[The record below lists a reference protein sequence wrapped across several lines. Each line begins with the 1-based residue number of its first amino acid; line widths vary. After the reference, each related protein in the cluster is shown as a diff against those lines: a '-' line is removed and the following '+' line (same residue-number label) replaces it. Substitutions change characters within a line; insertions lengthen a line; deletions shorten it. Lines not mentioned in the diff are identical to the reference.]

1 MQKKKLQDEAKSKS
15 INWSKLN
22 EIYKTFEW
30 QNHFVIIMNSN
41 PRTVSIKNLLT
52 MKNTFFQKQNS
63 SEENWDGDVRVSYQ

>member
-1 MQKKKLQDEAKSKS
+1 
-15 INWSKLN
+15 
-22 EIYKTFEW
+22 
-30 QNHFVIIMNSN
+30 MNSN